1 MKKFIEELKRQNVNK
16 AAIAY
21 LPVPWVLI
29 QLATIR
35 LDTLNA
41 LDGIIQVLTTI
52 LDICLLI
59 WIIIS

>member
-16 AAIAY
+16 ATIAY
-21 LPVPWVLI
+21 VPVPWDLI
-29 QLATIR
+29 QLASIC